1 MDIINLNGEEYVKRS
16 KILDIEKERD
26 KAQADLEAIRKIVG
40 ISLEEASDVLYNNLE
55 SKSSEV
61 KIKTKTKRTRRQ
73 PDAPFTPL
81 ESAKKPFKI
90 LYMTQDGLF
99 FTPNHKSLM
108 ITIKHVLQVQ
118 RFLHKNVT
126 NREVDEFAKKLGF
139 NYQIVHRVIWNYQQ
153 HYFDKF
159 IKRWNKMTQP
169 VVGMQHKPIQN
180 NPEKRK
186 EAGIY

>member
-40 ISLEEASDVLYNNLE
+40 ISLEEASDVLYNDLE

-81 ESAKKPFKI
+81 ESAK
-90 LYMTQDGLF
+90 G
-99 FTPNHKSLM
+99 
-108 ITIKHVLQVQ
+108 
-118 RFLHKNVT
+118 
-126 NREVDEFAKKLGF
+126 
-139 NYQIVHRVIWNYQQ
+139 
-153 HYFDKF
+153 
-159 IKRWNKMTQP
+159 
-169 VVGMQHKPIQN
+169 
-180 NPEKRK
+180 
-186 EAGIY
+186 